1 MPSEQRRL
9 GAGGPMV
16 FPLALGCSSMSSP
29 GASRA
34 DDRESIATIQEAI
47 EAGVNL
53 IDTADFYGHGHNELL
68 IAKAIEGR
76 RDKVLL
82 SVKFNGLRSPEGAF
96 LGIDS
101 RPAAVKNFL
110 GYSLTRLGVDHIDV
124 YRPARLD
131 PNVPI
136 EETMGALAEL
146 VHAGYVRHIGLSEVG
161 PDTIRRAQSVH
172 PLCDVQMEYALMSRG
187 PEQAIL
193 PVLHELGIA
202 TTAYGV
208 LVHGL
213 LTGHAHPAEPG
224 GPNAHLPRFQ
234 PENFARNQK
243 LVDALTQVAQAKH
256 VTTAQLAIAWVLAKQ
271 PTAIA
276 VVGARRRTTLQGSLA
291 ALHIHLTADDLVQ
304 IEQAVPPE
312 AVAGTR
318 YSAPLMKML
327 DSESTQ

>member
-1 MPSEQRRL
+1 MSIEHRQL

-16 FPLALGCSSMSSP
+16 FPLALGCSSMSGL
-29 GASRA
+29 GARST

-101 RPAAVKNFL
+101 RPASIRNFL
-110 GYSLTRLGVDHIDV
+110 GYSLTRLGVDHVDIF
-124 YRPARLD
+124 RPARLD
-131 PNVPI
+131 PAVPF

-146 VHAGYVRHIGLSEVG
+146 VRAGYVRHIGLSEVG
-161 PDTIRRAQSVH
+161 PDTIRRAHAVH
-172 PLCDVQMEYALMSRG
+172 PLCDVQVEYALMSRG

-193 PVLHELGIA
+193 PLLHDLGIA

-213 LTGHAHPAEPG
+213 LTGHAKPADRG
-224 GPNAHLPRFQ
+224 GPTAHLPRFQ
-234 PENFARNQK
+234 GENFARNQK

-256 VTTAQLAIAWVLAKQ
+256 VTAAQLAIAWVLAKQ

-276 VVGARRRTTLQGSLA
+276 VVGARRRTTLQDSLA
-291 ALHIHLTADDLVQ
+291 ALHIHLTENDLVQ

-327 DSESTQ
+327 DSEAAQ